1 MIQFSGGKYSYSMI
15 DSSVGEIYGLYSEM
29 TVQFN
34 ASDSYVDNGYRLGI
48 DEDGNGYYSNL
59 HFATLYPANLTY
71 DTRITTGKEYTV
83 GWCLLP
89 VYVPLPTSLTTW
101 DGEAV
106 VWRMTSWIQGANF
119 TIA

>member
-1 MIQFSGGKYSYSMI
+1 MI

-29 TVQFN
+29 TVKFN
-34 ASDSYVDNGYRLGI
+34 AANSYVDNGFRLGI
-48 DEDGNGYYSNL
+48 DENGNGYYSNNRRSSL
-59 HFATLYPANLTY
+59 DPDDFAY

-89 VYVPLPTSLTTW
+89 VYVPLPTSATTW

-106 VWRMTSWIQGANF
+106 VWRMTSWIQGDDF
-119 TIA
+119 IIA